1 MVAGN
6 MHATA
11 LEIAVWE
18 ALQRVIDPEP
28 GISLLD
34 LGLVQSVAVADGR
47 AIIELA
53 LTTPFCPLVDVMEH
67 RDCGWKRILGARASP
82 PAYRDERT
90 ASWERGRPRPHAET
104 AGGSASWER
113 GRPRPHKQT

>member
-1 MVAGN
+1 MSVDRP
-6 MHATA
+6 HDVA

-34 LGLVQSVAVADGR
+34 LGLVQSVTVADGR

-67 RDCGWKRILGARASP
+67 RDCGRKRVLGARASPPACRDCGRKRILGARASP
-82 PAYRDERT
+82 PACGDC
-90 ASWERGRPRPHAET
+90 
-104 AGGSASWER
+104 
-113 GRPRPHKQT
+113 